1 MSVEQVGCDRTRE
14 LEIRVRAIR
23 IIPEDSC
30 VFFQRREGCVMG
42 LAQCRYCRFAKFEP
56 EQSQGFCKFKK

>member
-1 MSVEQVGCDRTRE
+1 MEQVGCDRTRE

-42 LAQCRYCRFAKFEP
+42 FKQCRYCRFAKFEP
-56 EQSQGFCKFKK
+56 EQTQGFCKFKK